1 MLGKIEGGRRR
12 GWQRM
17 RWLDGITDSMN
28 MSLGK
33 LQELVMDGE
42 AWHAAVHGVTKSR
55 TWLSDWTQLKDIFGY
70 IPLRKFFWNC
80 QGDMQENIFDIRR
93 LEAVSVIIISTMGK
107 KKLFDNSESRRNTK
121 ENTQRHIMT
130 KLLKSKSSQR
140 NGTCYIQWQEDKN
153 HYWLPNRS
161 ETRHKNTEMSNRLQ

>member
-1 MLGKIEGGRRR
+1 MPGKIEGGRRR

-33 LQELVMDGE
+33 LQELLMDGE

-55 TWLSDWTQLKDIFGY
+55 TWLSDWTELKDIFGY

-80 QGDMQENIFDIRR
+80 QGDMQENISDIRRR

-140 NGTCYIQWQEDKN
+140 NETCYIQWQKES
-153 HYWLPNRS
+153 LLTS
-161 ETRHKNTEMSNRLQ
+161 